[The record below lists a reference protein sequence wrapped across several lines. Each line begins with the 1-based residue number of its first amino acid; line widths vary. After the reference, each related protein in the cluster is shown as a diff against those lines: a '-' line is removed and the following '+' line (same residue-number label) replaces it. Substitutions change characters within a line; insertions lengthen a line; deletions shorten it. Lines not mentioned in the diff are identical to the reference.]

1 MSITNLSARLE
12 VTDEPASSEVPV
24 HLANEVLV
32 SGELLALDD
41 FVAGVLHRACETVEP
56 LRSPGEHRTILRI
69 AHLFAN
75 RLAATHLPFDRLHF
89 IDAATEA
96 SRHA

>member
-12 VTDEPASSEVPV
+12 VAGEPVSSEVTV
-24 HLANEVLV
+24 HFANEVLV
-32 SGELLALDD
+32 GGERLALDD

-69 AHLFAN
+69 AHLFAE
-75 RLAATHLPFDRLHF
+75 RLAATHLPFDRLRF
-89 IDAATEA
+89 IDAATEG
-96 SRHA
+96 SSHA

>member
-1 MSITNLSARLE
+1 MTNLSARLE
-12 VTDEPASSEVPV
+12 ITDEPVSSEVTV

-32 SGELLALDD
+32 GGELLALDD
-41 FVAGVLHRACETVEP
+41 FVAGVLHRAYETVET

-69 AHLFAN
+69 AHLFAD

-89 IDAATEA
+89 IEAATEA
-96 SRHA
+96 SRDA